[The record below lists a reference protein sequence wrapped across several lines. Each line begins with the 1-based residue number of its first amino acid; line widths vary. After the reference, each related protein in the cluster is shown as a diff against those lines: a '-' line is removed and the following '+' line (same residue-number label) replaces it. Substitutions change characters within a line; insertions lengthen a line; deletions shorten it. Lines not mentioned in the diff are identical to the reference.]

1 MIVRYSAAVVLGAL
15 VTFALFFLMQF
26 LVSHGM
32 EALTEASKARS
43 IDFVRLKKEE
53 LLQEKKRKLPNKP
66 PPIKPPPP
74 LKMAQTSPLR
84 PASGNLDIG
93 SVDIGIDMDV
103 IGFDISGAPNDGDI
117 LPLVRVPPQY
127 PRRAESAG
135 IEGYVDIE
143 FGISKT
149 GAVIDPHVIEAYP
162 SSIFNRAAIRAILK
176 WKYKPRIEDGEP
188 VERYGVQVRISF
200 ELQDD

>member
-200 ELQDD
+200 ELRDD

>member
-1 MIVRYSAAVVLGAL
+1 MIARYTGAVALGAV

-32 EALTEASKARS
+32 EAMTDASKSRS

-53 LLQEKKRKLPNKP
+53 LLDVKKRRLPNKP
-66 PPIKPPPP
+66 PPVKPPPP
-74 LKMAQTSPLR
+74 MKMAQTSSLKPS
-84 PASGNLDIG
+84 PGSLDISG
-93 SVDIGIDMDV
+93 ANIDINVDTGA
-103 IGFDISGAPNDGDI
+103 FDISGAPNDGDI

-149 GAVIDPHVIEAYP
+149 GAVINPRVIEAYP
-162 SSIFNRAAIRAILK
+162 SSIFNRSALRAILK

-188 VERYGVQVRISF
+188 VERVGVQVRISF
-200 ELQDD
+200 ELQED

>member
-188 VERYGVQVRISF
+188 VERVGVQVRISF
-200 ELQDD
+200 ELSED

>member
-1 MIVRYSAAVVLGAL
+1 MIARYAGAIVLGGV
-15 VTFALFFLMQF
+15 VTFGLFFLMQF

-32 EALTEASKARS
+32 EALTDAKRTAS

-53 LLQEKKRKLPNKP
+53 LIQEKKRRLPQKP
-66 PPIKPPPP
+66 PPVKPPPP
-74 LKMAQTSPLR
+74 MKIAQTQSLR
-84 PASGNLDIG
+84 PDLGGVDIASAN
-93 SVDIGIDMDV
+93 IGIDVDT
-103 IGFDISGAPNDGDI
+103 GSFDISGAPNDGDI

-188 VERYGVQVRISF
+188 VIRIGVQVRISF
-200 ELQDD
+200 ALEDG

>member
-1 MIVRYSAAVVLGAL
+1 MIARYSGAVALGAA

-26 LVSHGM
+26 LVSHGE
-32 EALTEASKARS
+32 EAMTKASRARS

-53 LLQEKKRKLPNKP
+53 LLQEKKRRLPKKP
-66 PPIKPPPP
+66 PPVKPPPP
-74 LKMAQTSPLR
+74 MKMAQTSSLKPS
-84 PASGNLDIG
+84 PGNLDFSGANI
-93 SVDIGIDMDV
+93 DINVNTGA
-103 IGFDISGAPNDGDI
+103 FDISGAPNDGDI

-149 GAVIDPHVIEAYP
+149 GSVINPRIIEAYP
-162 SSIFNRAAIRAILK
+162 SSIFNRSALRAILK

-188 VERYGVQVRISF
+188 VERVGVQVRISF
-200 ELQDD
+200 ELQED